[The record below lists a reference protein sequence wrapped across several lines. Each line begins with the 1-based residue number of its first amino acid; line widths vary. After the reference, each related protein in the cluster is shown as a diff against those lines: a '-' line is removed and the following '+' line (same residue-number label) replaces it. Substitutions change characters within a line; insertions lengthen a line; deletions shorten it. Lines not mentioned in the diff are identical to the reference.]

1 MERFQEAYLTVLNS
15 IAPLSRKIIEV
26 AYVTVSSPAFCLALY
41 LTAVLFVASYSTLVT
56 SVSKKSSVD
65 QSELEIG
72 GARLLDKLHE

>member
-15 IAPLSRKIIEV
+15 IVPLSRKITEV

-41 LTAVLFVASYSTLVT
+41 LTGVLFVASYSMLVT
-56 SVSKKSSVD
+56 SVSKKSNVD